1 MDVSDFVDHVQ
12 DLSDLELATL
22 LCLIAKEHCLFETA
36 DALID
41 DLASELA
48 LVSRSLLSENHNLTV
63 KDRLGGIWPQLC
75 RALGGGFGLNRCF
88 W

>member
-1 MDVSDFVDHVQ
+1 MDVSDFVDHIQ

-22 LCLIAKEHCLFETA
+22 LCLIAKEHCLFETV
-36 DALID
+36 DVLID

-48 LVSRSLLSENHNLTV
+48 LVSRSLFSENHNLTA
-63 KDRLGGIWPQLC
+63 KDRLGGVWSQLC
-75 RALGGGFGLNRCF
+75 SALGGGFGLNRCF